1 MTRILIAD
9 DEPDYVMFL
18 RRKLE
23 NMGYEVDE
31 TYRASQVIEKL
42 GDGQF
47 DLVLLDYSMPDMTA
61 DEVCYNLKQDAK
73 FKNTPVII
81 FTAHSNVD
89 QKELSELGVRE
100 FLRKPLDDEELE
112 QAIKKHVSRS

>member
-23 NMGYEVDE
+23 NMGYEVEE

-42 GDGQF
+42 SEEQI

-61 DEVCYNLKQDAK
+61 DEVCYNISQNSK
-73 FKNTPVII
+73 FKATPIII

-100 FLRKPLDDEELE
+100 FLRKPLDDEELS
-112 QAIKKHVSRS
+112 QAIKKAVPNA